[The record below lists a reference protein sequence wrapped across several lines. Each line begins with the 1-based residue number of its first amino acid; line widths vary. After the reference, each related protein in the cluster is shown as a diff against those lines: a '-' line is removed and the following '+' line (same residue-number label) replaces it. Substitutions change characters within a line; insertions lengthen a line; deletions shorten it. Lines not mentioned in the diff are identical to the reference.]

1 MCQLR
6 PDEMK
11 ALERALDVFV
21 GKREYFEGEARTPG
35 RGQELEEME
44 AEETCQVLE
53 RGGLGTFLSS

>member
-1 MCQLR
+1 
-6 PDEMK
+6 MK

-44 AEETCQVLE
+44 AGETAVE
-53 RGGLGTFLSS
+53 GVMYEKNVN